1 MSKTYY
7 TKEAWRL
14 SADED
19 PRNPSFTIVE
29 INLCK
34 TGGTLVIT
42 ESEYS
47 DIEYH
52 FDNLVCDDDQV
63 LFDGDEYYGNIKDI
77 LDCVT
82 IYKTVD

>member
-1 MSKTYY
+1 MKTYY
-7 TKEAWRL
+7 TEEAWHL
-14 SADED
+14 AAKED

-29 INLCK
+29 ISLCS
-34 TGGTLVIT
+34 TDDTLVIT
-42 ESEYS
+42 ESEYAN
-47 DIEYH
+47 IEHY
-52 FDNLVCDDDQV
+52 FDNLVCDDDEV